1 MMASQ
6 SMLDLS
12 SAKTMSPTR
21 YSCRSLG
28 PGGGG
33 MLPGFGAGTSG
44 AGVGVDGFLFFF
56 FFLEE
61 EDGFGFDLL
70 PPPLPDE
77 AAGEDTAAEH
87 V

>member
-12 SAKTMSPTR
+12 SAKTTSPTR

-44 AGVGVDGFLFFF
+44 AGAGVDGFLFF

-77 AAGEDTAAEH
+77 AAGEETAAEH

>member
-1 MMASQ
+1 
-6 SMLDLS
+6 
-12 SAKTMSPTR
+12 
-21 YSCRSLG
+21 
-28 PGGGG
+28 

-44 AGVGVDGFLFFF
+44 AGDGVDGFLFF

>member
-1 MMASQ
+1 
-6 SMLDLS
+6 
-12 SAKTMSPTR
+12 
-21 YSCRSLG
+21 
-28 PGGGG
+28 

-44 AGVGVDGFLFFF
+44 TGAGVDGFL